1 MGTEPGTDANEAIAV
16 MKHDINAIKA
26 SISRL
31 ENTVAEIGKP
41 RPVNVTGLV
50 SSSVAVILLFGTV
63 AGLWINA
70 VITPLRQDVVS
81 NKVAAE
87 QVLAQH
93 RRDID
98 QVADRS
104 ERERTWLYSAM
115 NDRHESSTRSID
127 VMWLEI
133 FGKKP
138 EPFTPKK
145 GSN

>member
-1 MGTEPGTDANEAIAV
+1 MGNDPGTDTNEAVAV
-16 MKHDINAIKA
+16 MKHDINAIKV
-26 SISRL
+26 SISKL
-31 ENTVAEIGKP
+31 EATVLELGKP
-41 RPVNVTGLV
+41 RPLNVTGLV

-70 VITPLRQDVVS
+70 VITPLKQDVVS
-81 NKVAAE
+81 NKNATE
-87 QVLAQH
+87 QTLAQH

-98 QVADRS
+98 QVADRA

-115 NDRHESSTRSID
+115 NDRHESATRSID

-138 EPFTPKK
+138 EPLAPKK
-145 GSN
+145 N